1 MGALVML
8 IGGLI
13 TLLCGTCTLAVMRPA
28 FLDLITGVRHI
39 GSPSA
44 TPNASGGDA
53 SLAVMALVIGG
64 TPTAV
69 GVIIFVGGLTLF
81 RSARRKP
88 SNGDSLT

>member
-1 MGALVML
+1 
-8 IGGLI
+8 
-13 TLLCGTCTLAVMRPA
+13 
-28 FLDLITGVRHI
+28 
-39 GSPSA
+39 
-44 TPNASGGDA
+44 
-53 SLAVMALVIGG
+53 MALVIGG